1 MARHS
6 IKKIIE
12 REFIAEGFIFVNNWK
27 DMLPH
32 IEESINNTIKHSNKF
47 TNKITIHNMD
57 YCDLI
62 DLVRDEIDN
71 YNLIAELA

>member
-1 MARHS
+1 MARRS

-12 REFIAEGFIFVNNWK
+12 REFIAEGFNFVENWK
-27 DMLPH
+27 NMIPQ
-32 IEESINNTIKHSNKF
+32 IEESINNAIKLSNKF
-47 TNKITIHNMD
+47 TDKTTIHNMD

-62 DLVRDEIDN
+62 DLVKDEIDN

>member
-1 MARHS
+1 MARRS

-27 DMLPH
+27 DMLSH
-32 IEESINNTIKHSNKF
+32 IEESINNTIKLSNKF
-47 TNKITIHNMD
+47 TDKTTIHSMD

>member
-1 MARHS
+1 MARRS

-12 REFIAEGFIFVNNWK
+12 QEFIAEGFIFIDNWK
-27 DMLPH
+27 DMIPLL
-32 IEESINNTIKHSNKF
+32 EESINNAIKLSNKF
-47 TNKITIHNMD
+47 TDKTTIHNMD

-62 DLVRDEIDN
+62 DLIKDEIDN

>member
-1 MARHS
+1 MARRS

-12 REFIAEGFIFVNNWK
+12 REFIAEGFVFVDNWK
-27 DMLPH
+27 NMLPH
-32 IEESINNTIKHSNKF
+32 IEESINNTIKLGNKF
-47 TNKITIHNMD
+47 TDKTTIHNID

-62 DLVRDEIDN
+62 ELVKDQIDN

>member
-1 MARHS
+1 MARRS

-12 REFIAEGFIFVNNWK
+12 REFIAEGFVFVDNWK
-27 DMLPH
+27 NMLPH
-32 IEESINNTIKHSNKF
+32 IEESINNTIKLSNKF
-47 TNKITIHNMD
+47 TNKTTINNMD

-62 DLVRDEIDN
+62 ELVKDQIDN